1 MISLPRPQ
9 ALIVDDQPDNIEVLG
24 EALADLCDISF
35 ALSGPE
41 ALAQLQDATP
51 DLILLD
57 VMMPDMDGYAVMQV
71 LREHPSASQVPVIFV
86 TAHTGIESE
95 LRALDAGAVDFI
107 HKPIHPAVVE
117 ARVRTQLH
125 ALAQQRQLQDL
136 NQTLQDKLTELR
148 QAHEEVL
155 IFRTAIEQSPVSVLV
170 TDSNGI
176 IHYINPQYE
185 RISGYSTQEALGQR
199 PSMFQSGLTK
209 PEVYRELWQSLRRK
223 QSWFGELIN
232 RSKSGN
238 IYVEEAHIAPVL
250 NPEGQATH
258 YVAVKLDI
266 TERKRAQEQL
276 SHLAHYDALTDLP
289 NRQLFFDRLGQALT
303 LAQRQGHQVGLLF
316 MDLDKFKPIN
326 DTQGHAVGDLVLQ
339 TVARRIEACLRA
351 SDTVGRVGGDEFVV
365 LLPQLQQPA
374 EALQVAEKIRSA
386 LERPM
391 SIADLSLSVSAC
403 IGVALYPQHG
413 QDTTTLAKNADTA
426 MYQAKVAGRNQA
438 VLFDTSL
445 SAMPAPHP

>member
-351 SDTVGRVGGDEFVV
+351 SDTVGRVGSDEFVV